1 MLFESGSVR
10 LTLDDETFDLDTGD
24 SLYFAA
30 DVTHGYANIS
40 GTPCTYYV
48 AALIMRPRGPA

>member
-10 LTLDDETFDLDTGD
+10 LTIGAETFDLDAGD

-40 GTPCTYYV
+40 HAPCTYYV

>member
-10 LTLDDETFDLDTGD
+10 RTIADETFDLDTGD
-24 SLYFAA
+24 PLYFAA
-30 DVTHGYANIS
+30 DVTQRYANIS
-40 GTPCTYYV
+40 DAPWTYYV

>member
-10 LTLDDETFDLDTGD
+10 LTLDDETFDLDAGD
-24 SLYFAA
+24 CLYFAA

>member
-10 LTLDDETFDLDTGD
+10 LTIGDEIFDLDAGD

-40 GTPCTYYV
+40 GTPCTYDV